1 MKINTEH
8 IQAYGTQL
16 TTAVSAFIKTWEI
29 IKLGTENNET
39 DTKKNTNN

>member
-1 MKINTEH
+1 MKMNTHH

-16 TTAVSAFIKTWEI
+16 ITAVSTFIKTWEI
-29 IKLGTENNET
+29 IKLGTENSEI